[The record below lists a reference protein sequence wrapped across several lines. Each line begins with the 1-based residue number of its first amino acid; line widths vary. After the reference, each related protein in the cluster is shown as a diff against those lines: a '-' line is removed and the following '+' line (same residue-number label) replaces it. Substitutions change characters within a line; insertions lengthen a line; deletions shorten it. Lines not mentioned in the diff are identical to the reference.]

1 MEMGLILFKSLI
13 ELELHHLRQVRYH
26 DEFSGQVFVQC
37 HTSLRELKDAEV
49 RGLPHFPHEAHPD
62 ADIRTEVSD
71 FLQEPFEFKNGD
83 LVLNRHFRDPI
94 GHCVISKKTM
104 PRLSFKMVSPI
115 ELHFRRFVI

>member
-71 FLQEPFEFKNGD
+71 FLQEP
-83 LVLNRHFRDPI
+83 LNSRMGIWFLI
-94 GHCVISKKTM
+94 VISGTQLAIASSVKKLC
-104 PRLSFKMVSPI
+104 RGYLLRWF
-115 ELHFRRFVI
+115 HQ